1 MNSNNYKQSEHVLSL
16 LLSILFGLIIVTL
29 VSHFIDI
36 GYVLQKT
43 PSNSD
48 ASLYFRIVSWIAI
61 SLYTLNTL
69 RMAHGFVISL
79 YDERNP
85 TSTGI
90 PPYCPSEMFILLVTL
105 LAPYISIQCLIN
117 FWKIEWFTLYNNI
130 DKNYSFWLILCYM
143 FPHIIYIIWDIKLHS
158 SLKKKNDSDTNVK
171 LYRKF
176 VQLWLFT
183 DFIVI
188 FSILILLIVNGFKVN
203 LSRTTLLIIFGL
215 LHFSIF
221 IFDYLVYNKRYYF
234 PRFEIG

>member
-16 LLSILFGLIIVTL
+16 LLSIFFGLIIVTL

-48 ASLYFRIVSWIAI
+48 ASLYLRIVSWIAI

-90 PPYCPSEMFILLVTL
+90 PPYCPSEMFILLITL

-117 FWKIEWFTLYNNI
+117 FWKIEWCTLYDNI
-130 DKNYSFWLILCYM
+130 DKNYSFWLIVWYM
-143 FPHIIYIIWDIKLHS
+143 FPHAIYTIWDYKLHH
-158 SLKKKNDSDTNVK
+158 SLKKINDSDANVK
-171 LYRKF
+171 LYKNF
-176 VQLWLFT
+176 VRVWLFT
-183 DFIVI
+183 DVIVLLSI
-188 FSILILLIVNGFKVN
+188 FILLIVNGTKIH
-203 LSRTTLLIIFGL
+203 LSRTILLVIFGL
-215 LHFSIF
+215 LHFFIF
-221 IFDYLVYNKRYYF
+221 IFDYLIYNKRYYY
-234 PRFEIG
+234 PSFEIG